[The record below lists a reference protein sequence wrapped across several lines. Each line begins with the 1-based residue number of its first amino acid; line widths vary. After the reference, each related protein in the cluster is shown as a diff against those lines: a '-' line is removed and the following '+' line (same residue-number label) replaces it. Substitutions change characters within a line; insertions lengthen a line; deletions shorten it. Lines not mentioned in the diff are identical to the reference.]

1 MTNLA
6 SYCLRLI
13 NSHKAST
20 KALNV
25 QIQRCCKLLEQL
37 SIQML
42 IKACIHVRY
51 LTFTARY
58 NMNFDVCTEKLPTPP
73 QCECQHLSQRT
84 LTEGTIKHKLSII
97 RGEKNLRELSR
108 TNTLS
113 TLFRIFTPGRG
124 KRVFGVVLRK
134 IFFMPSANWKCQK
147 VAVLFLDRINFKK
160 SHRYRTAVPRS
171 IVELR
176 CNSCEWKSLVILCRS
191 YVQTM

>member
-1 MTNLA
+1 MFKLQGA
-6 SYCLRLI
+6 SNFSNNFPFKCWLRHAFTFVI
-13 NSHKAST
+13 WHSQ
-20 KALNV
+20 LNTTWTLMCA
-25 QIQRCCKLLEQL
+25 QK
-37 SIQML
+37 
-42 IKACIHVRY
+42 
-51 LTFTARY
+51 
-58 NMNFDVCTEKLPTPP
+58 KLPTPP

-124 KRVFGVVLRK
+124 KRIFGVVLRK

-147 VAVLFLDRINFKK
+147 VAVLFLDRINFAK